1 LDDPK
6 FKNSKFL
13 GFMKNLNTGA
23 MKVEKDKNE
32 LVRDEDKIMSFGDH
46 YKEHE
51 PAEPVLRNDWKEL
64 DGPGNEDMEKIFG
77 KEENISDDQFDDMMK
92 NW

>member
-51 PAEPVLRNDWKEL
+51 PA
-64 DGPGNEDMEKIFG
+64 
-77 KEENISDDQFDDMMK
+77 
-92 NW
+92 